1 MTYAA
6 KARAHALA
14 ELEQR
19 GLSFASV
26 HEAIRAG
33 ALTEREWEALKDHY
47 RGGPPNAPKP
57 TPNKYEDA
65 LTCSR
70 QRRGLSRRTAG
81 NADSLGANRNAGRE

>member
-33 ALTEREWEALKDHY
+33 GSARL
-47 RGGPPNAPKP
+47 
-57 TPNKYEDA
+57 
-65 LTCSR
+65 C
-70 QRRGLSRRTAG
+70 
-81 NADSLGANRNAGRE
+81 AGRWIETFTGP

>member
-14 ELEQR
+14 ELESR
-19 GLSFASV
+19 GLCFDRV
-26 HEAIRAG
+26 QDAIDAG
-33 ALTEREWEALKDHY
+33 KLTEREWQDLLDHY

-57 TPNKYEDA
+57 TPHKYEDA